1 MTLSIDP
8 RDPNAVAAMV
18 RGRPRHRD
26 RRTALGLLVAAAALV
41 ALSGCGQ
48 RDAQAE
54 PSGDASASAS
64 SSAIS
69 EVRTV
74 TARSAPA
81 DSALRLP
88 ARVEPVES
96 AQILS
101 RASGIVE
108 SRDVDIGDTVK
119 AGQRLALISAPEV
132 EQSLQAAR
140 AALGQATA
148 RERLAKTSLDRAGPL
163 LERRFVSEN
172 ELDTLAANLAV
183 AQADTAAA
191 RAEVRR
197 LEETR
202 GFQDI
207 RAPFAGVI
215 AARGI
220 ERGDRVGSDGTTSLF
235 QLARIDELRVIVD
248 VPQSAALGLTIGSPA
263 TLRFRELPGEDFTAV
278 LARRAGAIDPSTG
291 SMRVELTLANPGMRL
306 PAGLRGEVELRS
318 ANGRALLVPANAVQ
332 VRDGKTTLATI
343 DAQRTLRFV
352 PVTVDR
358 TVDRDVVVSGGLA
371 PDAQIVVGLNALLRE
386 GDKVRIA
393 KAPADEGKDGPV
405 GAPAKKG

>member
-1 MTLSIDP
+1 MTSSIQP
-8 RDPNAVAAMV
+8 RDPNADPHAACAY
-18 RGRPRHRD
+18 RRHGDQRIA
-26 RRTALGLLVAAAALV
+26 RGLLAVAVSLAALT
-41 ALSGCGQ
+41 GCGEGG
-48 RDAQAE
+48 AHAE
-54 PSGDASASAS
+54 ASGDASASS
-64 SSAIS
+64 SDALP

-74 TARSAPA
+74 AARSAPA

-101 RASGIVE
+101 RASGIVA

-119 AGQRLALISAPEV
+119 AGQRLALIEAPEV

-140 AALGQATA
+140 AALGQAQA
-148 RERLAKTSLDRAGPL
+148 RERLAKANLDRARPL
-163 LERRFVSEN
+163 LDRRFVSAS
-172 ELDTLAANLAV
+172 ELDTLAANVDV
-183 AQADTAAA
+183 ARSDSAAA
-191 RAEVRR
+191 RADVRR

-220 ERGDRVGSDGTTSLF
+220 ERGDRVGSDGTVALF

-248 VPQSAALGLTIGSPA
+248 VPQSAALGLTIGSAA
-263 TLRFRELPGEDFTAV
+263 TLRFRELPGEDFNAV
-278 LARRAGAIDPSTG
+278 LARRAGAIDPATG
-291 SMRVELTLANPGMRL
+291 TMRVELTLANPGMRL

-352 PVTVDR
+352 PVTVGR

-393 KAPADEGKDGPV
+393 KALAADGKDGPG
-405 GAPAKKG
+405 GATAKKG